1 VVAPVPNDR
10 VPPEPSAA
18 AGPSTGADVGVDVA
32 ARFRAGDREAFLK
45 VYDTYAT
52 QVRPLVGRFFFR
64 PFEREEAFQEV
75 WLQVHRAAP
84 TYDATRGELLPWL
97 RTVAA
102 NRCKELLRA
111 RGRRP
116 DPDVPLQDNDLVADT
131 DPEQSVRA
139 TRVHAAIA
147 RFQATLSPDEAKVFR
162 WSLLEE
168 RGHDEVARLAGLTP
182 RRCKYLRMKLL
193 LRAAADRELRQALGE
208 VTSP

>member
-1 VVAPVPNDR
+1 M
-10 VPPEPSAA
+10 
-18 AGPSTGADVGVDVA
+18 
-32 ARFRAGDREAFLK
+32 K
-45 VYDTYAT
+45 VYDAYAP
-52 QVRPLVGRFFFR
+52 QLRPLVGRFFFR

-84 TYDATRGELLPWL
+84 AYEAARGGLLPWL

-116 DPDVPLQDNDLVADT
+116 EPDVQLDDQDLVTTT
-131 DPEQSVRA
+131 DPEQAARA
-139 TRVHAAIA
+139 TRMHAAIA
-147 RFQATLSPDEAKVFR
+147 RFEATLSSDEAKVFR

-168 RGHDEVARLAGLTP
+168 RGHDEVARLSGMSA

-193 LRAAADRELRQALGE
+193 LRAAADGELRRALGE

>member
-10 VPPEPSAA
+10 VPPVPSAA
-18 AGPSTGADVGVDVA
+18 AGPSTDVDVDVVA
-32 ARFRAGDREAFLK
+32 KFRTGDRAAFMT
-45 VYDTYAT
+45 VYDAYAA
-52 QVRPLVGRFFFR
+52 QVRPLVNRFFFR

-84 TYDATRGELLPWL
+84 TYDAARGELLPWL

-116 DPDVPLQDNDLVADT
+116 DPDVLLQDHDLVADT
-131 DPEQSVRA
+131 DPEQTART
-139 TRVHAAIA
+139 TRLQAAIT
-147 RFQATLSPDEAKVFR
+147 RFEATLSSEEAQVFR

-168 RGHDEVARLAGLTP
+168 RGHDEVARLSGLSP

-193 LRAAADRELRQALGE
+193 VRAATDGELRRALAE

>member
-1 VVAPVPNDR
+1 M
-10 VPPEPSAA
+10 
-18 AGPSTGADVGVDVA
+18 
-32 ARFRAGDREAFLK
+32 K
-45 VYDTYAT
+45 VYDVYAA
-52 QVRPLVGRFFFR
+52 QVRPLVSRFFFR

-84 TYDATRGELLPWL
+84 TYDAARGELLPWL

-116 DPDVPLQDNDLVADT
+116 DPDVPLQDHDLVAAT
-131 DPEQSVRA
+131 DPEQAARA
-139 TRVHAAIA
+139 TRLQSAIA
-147 RFQATLSPDEAKVFR
+147 RFEATLSQDEAKVFR

-168 RGHDEVARLAGLTP
+168 RSHDEVARLAGISP

-193 LRAAADRELRQALGE
+193 VRAAADGDLRQALTE
-208 VTSP
+208 VTSL

>member
-1 VVAPVPNDR
+1 MV
-10 VPPEPSAA
+10 
-18 AGPSTGADVGVDVA
+18 

-45 VYDTYAT
+45 VYDAYAG

-84 TYDATRGELLPWL
+84 TFDAARGGLLPWL
-97 RTVAA
+97 RAVAA

-116 DPDVPLQDNDLVADT
+116 ELDLPLQDHDLVTTT
-131 DPEQSVRA
+131 DPEQSARA
-139 TRVHAAIA
+139 TRMHTAIA
-147 RFQATLSPDEAKVFR
+147 RFEASLSPDEAKVFR

-168 RGHDEVARLAGLTP
+168 RGHDEVARLSGMSP

-193 LRAAADRELRQALGE
+193 VRAAADSELRRALGE

>member
-1 VVAPVPNDR
+1 VVAPVSNDR
-10 VPPEPSAA
+10 VPPAPSAA
-18 AGPSTGADVGVDVA
+18 AGPSTDVAVDVVEK
-32 ARFRAGDREAFLK
+32 FCAGDRAAFMK
-45 VYDTYAT
+45 VYDAYAA
-52 QVRPLVGRFFFR
+52 QVRPLVSRFFFR

-84 TYDATRGELLPWL
+84 TYDAARGELLPWL

-116 DPDVPLQDNDLVADT
+116 DPDVLLQDHDLVAAT
-131 DPEQSVRA
+131 DPEQTARA
-139 TRVHAAIA
+139 TRLQAAIV
-147 RFQATLSPDEAKVFR
+147 RFEATLSPDEAKVFR

-168 RGHDEVARLAGLTP
+168 RSHDEVARLAGLSP

-193 LRAAADRELRQALGE
+193 VRAAADADLRGALAE